1 MLRFEMKTVLK
12 AGLLAAVLAAP
23 MAASAQSPF
32 TAIIQF
38 TNPIVE
44 NTPLVPVAPPTAPGP
59 VGICVFVARG
69 GNGVGPIAIPEY
81 IGAGSIRIYWNS
93 LQLSSPVAPSANP
106 NSIQLN
112 LAGVARPSP
121 VAASLLAVT
130 ADTVDADGLDNQVA
144 TDFFRQGSLS
154 FNSGGDAPL
163 RTNLT
168 QLPIDWTYADPNNAP
183 GTFDSLLTLNTVV
196 LPGAT
201 FPIAAGVTLQ
211 SAAATI
217 STRRV
222 DTNAVGSDTLR
233 SNANEANTIPLSVDL
248 TSLTASVAGD
258 TATISWSTAAEYDN
272 AGFVV
277 YRADANGDQGE
288 AISTLVAAE
297 GSAASGASY
306 SVVDPAPLAPGESR
320 SYLLAD
326 IDLSGATSTH
336 GPVSVTRGAASAVA
350 GWELY

>member
-38 TNPIVE
+38 TETLVVGNPIVP
-44 NTPLVPVAPPTAPGP
+44 TPPPTAPGAT
-59 VGICVFVARG
+59 GIAVYVARG
-69 GNGVGPIAIPEY
+69 GNGVGPIAVPEY
-81 IGAGSIRIYWNS
+81 ISAGSVRIYWNS
-93 LQLSSPVAPSANP
+93 LQLASPTAPSGDAN
-106 NSIQLN
+106 SVQLD
-112 LAGVARPSP
+112 ATGTARPSTVAP
-121 VAASLLAVT
+121 VVGAVT
-130 ADTVDADGLDNQVA
+130 ADAIDADGLDNQVA
-144 TDFFRQGSLS
+144 TDFFRQVGVN
-154 FNSGGDAPL
+154 FVSGGNAPL
-163 RTNLT
+163 RTNAA

-183 GTFDSLLTLNTVV
+183 GTFEPLLTLNTTV

-217 STRRV
+217 TTRRV
-222 DTNAVGSDTLR
+222 DNNQTGSDTLR

-306 SVVDPAPLAPGESR
+306 SVVDPAALAPGESR
-320 SYLLAD
+320 SYILAD
-326 IDLSGATSTH
+326 IDLSGATTTH